1 LIIDAAAEAVAKLQS
16 LPAGHKET
24 FAFGFIDL
32 TTKLH
37 SRTDEFLASRSVMPA
52 EMPDPLPQPNVL
64 FKANRK
70 RGYTGTE
77 AAEEDEKDARRAR
90 RRAERDAEA
99 RRRENE
105 ARSQE
110 LLEGRTAYEEQEE
123 DRRREY
129 MQIYAATVMERR
141 RQQGLVTPVAL
152 IESIDHLATSSSDE
166 LSDPPITQVTENET
180 SNESESDGDSDDDDE
195 VIPSTHSTEA
205 GPFIQVPA
213 TVPTSIRSSTRS
225 KRHIRKFESQYAR
238 DIVVMEAKEERR
250 KQREAKAN
258 RTGTGRTKAAETLA
272 QTSQL
277 LDGVELPFRSSQ

>member
-1 LIIDAAAEAVAKLQS
+1 MIINAAAEAVIKLQS

-24 FAFGFIDL
+24 FTFGFIDL

-70 RGYTGTE
+70 RGYIGTE

-110 LLEGRTAYEEQEE
+110 LFKGRTAYEEQEE

-129 MQIYAATVMERR
+129 MQIYAAIVMERR

-152 IESIDHLATSSSDE
+152 VESIDHLATSSSDE

-205 GPFIQVPA
+205 GPFI
-213 TVPTSIRSSTRS
+213 
-225 KRHIRKFESQYAR
+225 
-238 DIVVMEAKEERR
+238 
-250 KQREAKAN
+250 
-258 RTGTGRTKAAETLA
+258 
-272 QTSQL
+272 
-277 LDGVELPFRSSQ
+277 